1 MNKNWS
7 NMAGGTSYDSGN
19 CKESTENSTG
29 LVTSIDFWDIELVPL
44 LEQNTPVC
52 KKRKKK
58 LKKSDLNPAHY
69 HFCCNCL
76 LL

>member
-1 MNKNWS
+1 
-7 NMAGGTSYDSGN
+7 MAGGTSYDSGN

-52 KKRKKK
+52 T
-58 LKKSDLNPAHY
+58 SET
-69 HFCCNCL
+69 
-76 LL
+76 